1 PHDPSRDCVA
11 PPKTGSTEKDD
22 PEIDAE
28 LESSVENLR
37 QADPGAAR
45 SLYQPTKLVGE
56 QVLNDPG
63 VRASI
68 GGLGNEGAMRELNR
82 YVDDA
87 ACEFRELRGMFQLF
101 PDEEMWVK
109 EGITRLRAMW
119 VKHLREEEKKKRE
132 KAGPIRTRRTVKL
145 AEFDALKRKHEAAM
159 NRIDELEA
167 EVAQLRKHL

>member
-1 PHDPSRDCVA
+1 MN
-11 PPKTGSTEKDD
+11 
-22 PEIDAE
+22 AE
-28 LESSVENLR
+28 LKRTIESLR
-37 QADPGAAR
+37 QSDPGAAR
-45 SLYQPTKLVGE
+45 SLYQRTKLVCE
-56 QVLNDPG
+56 QVLSDPDF
-63 VRASI
+63 RASI
-68 GGLGNEGAMRELNR
+68 GGLGNEDAMRELNR

-87 ACEFRELRGMFQLF
+87 ACEFRELRGMFELF

-132 KAGPIRTRRTVKL
+132 KEGPIRTRRTVKL